1 MNEYC
6 KHRNLSRKKV
16 VFSFDGDEL
25 NGKETPEEL
34 DMEDEN
40 VIDVRTKWLI
50 IWKHVGVTT
59 NTKKNSASWSTERE
73 TGSVYVNVI

>member
-40 VIDVRTKWLI
+40 VIDVRTK
-50 IWKHVGVTT
+50 
-59 NTKKNSASWSTERE
+59 
-73 TGSVYVNVI
+73 